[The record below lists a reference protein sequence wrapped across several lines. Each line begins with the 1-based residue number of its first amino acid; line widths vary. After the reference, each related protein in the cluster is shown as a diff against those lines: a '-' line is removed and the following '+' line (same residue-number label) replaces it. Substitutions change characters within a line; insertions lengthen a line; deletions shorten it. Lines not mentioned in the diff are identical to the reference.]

1 MCFLN
6 KKACENGKIC
16 IHELPVFHVI
26 MKLIVQRSSWIP
38 LFHYSMK
45 ISTSTKHLPV
55 NVLIQIKKCSCSRLI
70 VIYIIHIYI
79 LYKIWKVR
87 WKQGSEYTYF
97 QPWRITL
104 YTRLNLVLG
113 IHMQNIDISNT
124 WIHVC
129 QNNLKVPNTISL

>member
-1 MCFLN
+1 MCVS
-6 KKACENGKIC
+6 CENGKIC

-45 ISTSTKHLPV
+45 ISTSNKHLPV

-70 VIYIIHIYI
+70 VILIFIYV

-104 YTRLNLVLG
+104 YTRLNLG
-113 IHMQNIDISNT
+113 IYMQNSDISNT